1 MGDDLASEPYDSGDD
16 SDPGPYG
23 SSDTSLSGAYGD
35 DDDPE
40 LNPDCCRE
48 GSSTPVLYV
57 PPGP

>member
-16 SDPGPYG
+16 SDPGLYG
-23 SSDTSLSGAYGD
+23 NGD
-35 DDDPE
+35 DSD